1 MKHAC
6 CNNSVFIRGCFD
18 LYCTVDN
25 QKAAVRGGFLELS
38 ASAVFRFPR
47 VFKVSDDTPLLAALT
62 ACIVQPHVLAAME
75 LETFVS
81 AEVLHL
87 RAAASASAPS
97 ALAAASASSTPP
109 PVVLSAMFGSRLF
122 DQRVL
127 GLVAQ
132 GLAVAVGLSQR
143 H

>member
-1 MKHAC
+1 M
-6 CNNSVFIRGCFD
+6 
-18 LYCTVDN
+18 
-25 QKAAVRGGFLELS
+25 Q
-38 ASAVFRFPR
+38 PR
-47 VFKVSDDTPLLAALT
+47 A
-62 ACIVQPHVLAAME
+62 LAAME
-75 LETFVS
+75 LETFVC

-87 RAAASASAPS
+87 RAAASESAPS
-97 ALAAASASSTPP
+97 ALAAASASSA

-132 GLAVAVGLSQR
+132 GLGVGLSQR